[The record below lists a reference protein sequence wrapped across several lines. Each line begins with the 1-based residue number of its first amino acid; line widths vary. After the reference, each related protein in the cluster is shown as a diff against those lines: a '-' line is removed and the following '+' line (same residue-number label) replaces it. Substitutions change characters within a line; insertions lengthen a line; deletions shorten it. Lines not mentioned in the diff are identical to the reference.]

1 MKDVNFMKTWLVKF
15 PLLIT
20 AAVVG
25 LFFILKSISKDTFT
39 GEDIA
44 VEIDTPAL
52 KYGLPVDS
60 FVLSEGT
67 VARNQYLSQ
76 ILNHY
81 GVGLGR
87 IDSIARKSPPV
98 FDVRRIRAGQKYTV
112 FHTADTV
119 KQAQYFVYESSPVD
133 YVVFELFDSLNIY
146 RGEKEVKTVSRAAGG
161 TIKSSLWNAMKDSN
175 LDPMLAVELANIYA
189 WTIDFFAIQKGD
201 RFRVVFD
208 EMYVDSVR
216 IGIGEVHAVEFEHYN
231 RQHYAF
237 RFMQND
243 TAGFFDD
250 EGENLQKQFLKAPLT
265 FSRISSGFSNGRMH
279 PVLRII
285 RPHQGVDYAAPSG
298 TPVVSIGEG
307 TVVAKAYEAGGGGN
321 YLKVKHNSVYTT
333 TYMHLSGYAAGIAV
347 GTRVKQG
354 QTIGYVGS
362 TGLSTG
368 PHLDFRVAQNNSY
381 IDPLRMESP
390 PADPVKQE
398 YRPQFDAFRDSMMN
412 KLGEVPAPEVL

>member
-1 MKDVNFMKTWLVKF
+1 
-15 PLLIT
+15 
-20 AAVVG
+20 
-25 LFFILKSISKDTFT
+25 
-39 GEDIA
+39 
-44 VEIDTPAL
+44 
-52 KYGLPVDS
+52 
-60 FVLSEGT
+60 
-67 VARNQYLSQ
+67 
-76 ILNHY
+76 
-81 GVGLGR
+81 
-87 IDSIARKSPPV
+87 
-98 FDVRRIRAGQKYTV
+98 
-112 FHTADTV
+112 
-119 KQAQYFVYESSPVD
+119 
-133 YVVFELFDSLNIY
+133 
-146 RGEKEVKTVSRAAGG
+146 
-161 TIKSSLWNAMKDSN
+161 
-175 LDPMLAVELANIYA
+175 
-189 WTIDFFAIQKGD
+189 
-201 RFRVVFD
+201 
-208 EMYVDSVR
+208 
-216 IGIGEVHAVEFEHYN
+216 
-231 RQHYAF
+231 
-237 RFMQND
+237 MQND

-250 EGENLQKQFLKAPLT
+250 GGENLQKQFLKAPLN